1 MSRVINK
8 NTLEIRLSV
17 NTSEYQDGNWLI
29 NPNPELLSQVIN
41 SEVPKRH
48 TKIEGDEYLL
58 KTASEIE
65 QADADYLT
73 EVKTGKVAE
82 LREQF
87 NETFT
92 SRYATI
98 TSIAATNIRTTALA
112 SMNDDA
118 TEYLDQIIIWG
129 LQGDDLIEVAE
140 NQVESSNT
148 VEEVNAVTWDR
159 DGWLKNDP
167 LVSTRVARRM

>member
-1 MSRVINK
+1 MSTVINK
-8 NTLEIRLSV
+8 TTLEIRVSV
-17 NTSEYQDGNWLI
+17 NTPEYQDGNWLI
-29 NPNPELLSQVIN
+29 TPNPELLIQVI
-41 SEVPKRH
+41 SGEVPKRH
-48 TKIEGDEYLL
+48 TKIEGDDYLL
-58 KTASEIE
+58 KTSSEIE
-65 QADADYLT
+65 QADAEYLA
-73 EVKTGKVAE
+73 EVKTQKIAE
-82 LREQF
+82 IREQF

-140 NQVESSNT
+140 AQVESST
-148 VEEVNAVTWDR
+148 TIEGVNAVTWNV
-159 DGWLKNDP
+159 DGWLENDP